1 MTCGPVHLQVKMK
14 SLKGKLGVT
23 HLLTPQLPQREFFF
37 PFSDSALFFCLKF
50 VLFCGGGCKDRER
63 ADGVGRW
70 AGSGWMM

>member
-1 MTCGPVHLQVKMK
+1 MK

-37 PFSDSALFFCLKF
+37 LFLILFCFSVCLFFFLKF

-63 ADGVGRW
+63 AEGGVGD
-70 AGSGWMM
+70 GQVQDG